1 MTIALAIAVGLVAGV
16 LAGLFGIGG
25 GLLFVP
31 VLLILGLDQHEAEAT
46 SLLAIVPVVLVGTW
60 RQRRYG
66 NVRVDTV
73 WKLGLG
79 SLAGVAAGAIVAEL
93 LDPSSLQRLF
103 GLMMITIALELGWR
117 AARGDRSIRKGMDPK
132 ERASG

>member
-1 MTIALAIAVGLVAGV
+1 MTILLAIAVGLAAGV

-31 VLLILGLDQHEAEAT
+31 VLLVLGLDQHEAEAT

-66 NVRVDTV
+66 NVRLGAV

-79 SLAGVAAGAIVAEL
+79 SLAGVIGGVTVAEM

-103 GLMMITIALELGWR
+103 GLMMIAIALELGWR
-117 AARGDRSIRKGMDPK
+117 ALRGDRGGSSSEQPP
-132 ERASG
+132 S